1 MTTIP
6 DHYAALG
13 IDPTADQEVIT
24 AAYRALAKKF
34 HPDTGAAGGTAS
46 AERFDQIQQAYEVL
60 RTPESR
66 HAYDLEL
73 LAATEAELQAHIASK
88 RRVAVRERVREAE
101 RAAAAPEIDLGDIRP
116 EPAVSPRG
124 GQPPAGRKPRA
135 LFPFVVPLL
144 LVAMVGGAA
153 AWMFLPAGP
162 EAPPLPGAEKQ
173 VVAEASPAPAPQPAA
188 TTAPKADQ
196 PAPQPKADSAEAAA
210 PVFGSAAVNGAPQV
224 KQAAATP
231 VPASAPATQA
241 DGAAAT
247 PVFGSSASESASE
260 SGSNAG
266 VAAAASAPQDPEAPA
281 APLEAAPPPL
291 PKAKPAQ
298 PVKQAQKPAAAK
310 PAQKQAQ
317 AVQKKPQQ
325 QPRARLAY
333 QDPPAYFPE
342 PDGFPPPPPGM
353 EPPGFE
359 PGYGMGEDFGEMP
372 PPGYRPPVRGPY
384 RLVIWERQPGRQ
396 ATAWSAGVVF
406 KSMGKCTRQGV
417 KAVLRRTAGMD
428 PYAENVRVWYE
439 CQRLSQR

>member
-34 HPDTGAAGGTAS
+34 HPDTGAAAGTAS
-46 AERFDQIQQAYEVL
+46 PERFDQIQQAYEVL

-88 RRVAVRERVREAE
+88 RRVAVREREREAE
-101 RAAAAPEIDLGDIRP
+101 RAAAPDLGDIRP
-116 EPAVSPRG
+116 EPAVPPRAG
-124 GQPPAGRKPRA
+124 PPPGGRKPRA
-135 LFPFVVPLL
+135 LFPFIVPLL
-144 LVAMVGGAA
+144 LVAMVGGGA

-162 EAPPLPGAEKQ
+162 EAPPLPGAEQQ
-173 VVAEASPAPAPQPAA
+173 VVAEAPPAPAPPPAA
-188 TTAPKADQ
+188 ATAPKADQ
-196 PAPQPKADSAEAAA
+196 PAPQPQTASKEAAK
-210 PVFGSAAVNGAPQV
+210 PVFGSAAVNGAAEV

-231 VPASAPATQA
+231 EPASAPATLP
-241 DGAAAT
+241 GEGAAT
-247 PVFGSSASESASE
+247 PAFGSSASEPGTDADAD
-260 SGSNAG
+260 GDG
-266 VAAAASAPQDPEAPA
+266 AAAAPQDPEAPA

-298 PVKQAQKPAAAK
+298 PVKQAQKPASAK

-317 AVQKKPQQ
+317 PVQKKPPQ

-342 PDGFPPPPPGM
+342 PDGYPPPPPGM

-359 PGYGMGEDFGEMP
+359 PDYPPSAYEADGLP
-372 PPGYRPPVRGPY
+372 PPGFRPPGGGPY
-384 RLVIWERQPGRQ
+384 RLVIFERQPGRQ

-439 CQRLSQR
+439 CQQLSQR

>member
-34 HPDTGAAGGTAS
+34 HPDTGTVGGTAS

-101 RAAAAPEIDLGDIRP
+101 RAAAAPDLGDIRP
-116 EPAVSPRG
+116 EPAMPPRG
-124 GQPPAGRKPRA
+124 GNPPVGRKPRS

-144 LVAMVGGAA
+144 LMAMVGGAA

-162 EAPPLPGAEKQ
+162 EAPPRPGAEKQ
-173 VVAEASPAPAPQPAA
+173 VVAEAPPAPAPQSAA

-196 PAPQPKADSAEAAA
+196 PAPPPQADPAEAAA
-210 PVFGSAAVNGAPQV
+210 PVFGSAAVKGAPEV

-231 VPASAPATQA
+231 EPASAPATLP

-247 PVFGSSASESASE
+247 PVFGSSATEA
-260 SGSNAG
+260 GSNAG
-266 VAAAASAPQDPEAPA
+266 VDGAAAVPQDPEAPA

-298 PVKQAQKPAAAK
+298 PLKQAQKPAAAK
-310 PAQKQAQ
+310 LAQKQAQ

-359 PGYGMGEDFGEMP
+359 PDYPPSGFR
-372 PPGYRPPVRGPY
+372 PPGGGPY
-384 RLVIWERQPGRQ
+384 RLVIFERQPGRQ

-406 KSMGKCTRQGV
+406 KSMGKCTKQGV